1 MAEPSILSFNY
12 SDDQLE
18 IVRKLNY
25 NFEQISAADGGVQ
38 GPIGPTGATGLIGQ
52 IGPIGPT
59 GNTGPRGS
67 RWFVG
72 GIEAPTGGYGDVT
85 VEGDY
90 WIDTDAIEKTLY
102 VFGPSG
108 WLDTGYDLI
117 PEDEFKFIP
126 DLITATGATSN
137 FLAIVQNTLLPSS
150 NTFVLSD
157 GNPSIELTNP
167 DYTNFLITTDPGVNQ
182 YPIMEFSRSDATI
195 IGASGYFKRPIWR
208 WTGGDNDYNLAFA
221 VPSDRLTILTKS
233 GITGTVTNKANFQ
246 ADDSLFLTSKS
257 TIDFT
262 SGGPSFFNT
271 PGSLGITASNL
282 SLNST
287 RLETDADLKIQTI
300 PGKSPSNDPVF
311 GNYSLWIDNP
321 SGTSLFLGA
330 TGIATGGNH
339 LMVAKKDQTNL
350 LEVRSDG
357 VFYAK
362 KRTAYN
368 KRPVFNSSNSISI
381 DYGSGLIISWYF
393 ITASSLSYNN
403 TFLIDVNPANDIG
416 VAVNVR
422 SGDGDNVMNLLE
434 KYQSMKINVL
444 TSTND
449 PMKKIKYLGYY
460 TGSPPLVGQYIKF
473 GSGLNQAELE
483 VLRGDGITATS
494 SRILY
499 SSNQGSGRL
508 L

>member
-167 DYTNFLITTDPGVNQ
+167 LQDYDFL
-182 YPIMEFSRSDATI
+182 
-195 IGASGYFKRPIWR
+195 
-208 WTGGDNDYNLAFA
+208 
-221 VPSDRLTILTKS
+221 
-233 GITGTVTNKANFQ
+233 
-246 ADDSLFLTSKS
+246 
-257 TIDFT
+257 
-262 SGGPSFFNT
+262 
-271 PGSLGITASNL
+271 
-282 SLNST
+282 
-287 RLETDADLKIQTI
+287 
-300 PGKSPSNDPVF
+300 
-311 GNYSLWIDNP
+311 
-321 SGTSLFLGA
+321 
-330 TGIATGGNH
+330 
-339 LMVAKKDQTNL
+339 KKK
-350 LEVRSDG
+350 VDG
-357 VFYAK
+357 FVIF
-362 KRTAYN
+362 
-368 KRPVFNSSNSISI
+368 
-381 DYGSGLIISWYF
+381 
-393 ITASSLSYNN
+393 
-403 TFLIDVNPANDIG
+403 
-416 VAVNVR
+416 
-422 SGDGDNVMNLLE
+422 
-434 KYQSMKINVL
+434 
-444 TSTND
+444 
-449 PMKKIKYLGYY
+449 
-460 TGSPPLVGQYIKF
+460 
-473 GSGLNQAELE
+473 
-483 VLRGDGITATS
+483 
-494 SRILY
+494 
-499 SSNQGSGRL
+499 
-508 L
+508 